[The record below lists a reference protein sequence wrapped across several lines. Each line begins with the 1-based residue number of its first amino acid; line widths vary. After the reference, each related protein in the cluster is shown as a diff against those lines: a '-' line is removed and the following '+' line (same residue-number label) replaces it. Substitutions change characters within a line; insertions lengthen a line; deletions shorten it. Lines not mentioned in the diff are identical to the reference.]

1 MLQTPLHEY
10 IGMNGCQFYN
20 AVVLAHGHWLLIGG
34 FEMAL
39 FRLLCLIGKSTKY
52 LYHLGILLEVGQV
65 TLALIAT
72 SNIGWET
79 SLSFQYCMN
88 YGTELAQ
95 AIQLQNVDR
104 LENDS
109 KILFDV
115 IRLSVVISAQL
126 LVVIEFLIYLYI
138 IYHLIKHDKIHYSEG
153 IITITMKR
161 TRYTKNMINLKG
173 QMIVFLSK
181 IAITICIFIYI
192 ASGTFSEPSF
202 TSPILI
208 FIPPTIISLSQLYT
222 SHDIKLYLRMKL
234 QN

>member
-72 SNIGWET
+72 SNRGWKT
-79 SLSFQYCMN
+79 SRY
-88 YGTELAQ
+88 
-95 AIQLQNVDR
+95 AI
-104 LENDS
+104 
-109 KILFDV
+109 
-115 IRLSVVISAQL
+115 
-126 LVVIEFLIYLYI
+126 
-138 IYHLIKHDKIHYSEG
+138 
-153 IITITMKR
+153 
-161 TRYTKNMINLKG
+161 NMINLKG

-181 IAITICIFIYI
+181 IAITIFIYI